1 MNKNNQIY
9 VAPVIP
15 VAKLHKPKFEI
26 VNVYTENKDGQW
38 YLYLVN
44 IDEQIFEYRLDIN
57 ENYQ

>member
-15 VAKLHKPKFEI
+15 IAKLYKPKFEI
-26 VNVYTENKDGQW
+26 VDVYVKNEEGCW

-44 IDEQIFEYRLDIN
+44 TDERTFRYRLDFYEN
-57 ENYQ
+57 E